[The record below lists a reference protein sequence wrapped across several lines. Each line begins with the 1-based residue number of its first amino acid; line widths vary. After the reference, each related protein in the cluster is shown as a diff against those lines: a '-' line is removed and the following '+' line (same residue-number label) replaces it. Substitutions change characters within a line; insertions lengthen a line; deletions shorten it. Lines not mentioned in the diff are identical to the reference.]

1 MDTNNVNYAQERSGY
16 YKVLVGLLLL
26 TAVTF
31 IQPHMFMT
39 DSNFMVQMIIGTIK
53 AWMILIYYMHLK
65 GEKLIGWTVMFSL
78 MLVLF
83 FFIMVVIDVNN
94 FQFLDVSHITSE
106 ATSSGAPGASA
117 AH

>member
-1 MDTNNVNYAQERSGY
+1 MDTKNIDYEAEKSGY
-16 YKVLVGLLLL
+16 YKVLIGLLLL

-53 AWMILIYYMHLK
+53 AWMILLYYMHLK
-65 GEKLIGWTVMFSL
+65 GEKLIGWTVVFSL
-78 MLVLF
+78 ILVLF
-83 FFIMVVIDVNN
+83 FFIMVVIDVNH
-94 FQFLDVSHITSE
+94 FQFYDVSHITSE
-106 ATSSGAPGASA
+106 ATSSGASGASA

>member
-1 MDTNNVNYAQERSGY
+1 MDTKTVNYKAERASY

-39 DSNFMVQMIIGTIK
+39 DSTFLVQMLIAVVK
-53 AWMILIYYMHLK
+53 AYLIVIYYMHLK
-65 GEKLIGWTVMFSL
+65 GEKLITAMVWFALFLVTV
-78 MLVLF
+78 F
-83 FFIMVVIDVNN
+83 FVILIGIDVPN
-94 FQFLDVSHITSE
+94 FQYGAESYIT
-106 ATSSGAPGASA
+106 APQ

>member
-1 MDTNNVNYAQERSGY
+1 METTNVDYKAERAGY

-39 DSNFMVQMIIGTIK
+39 DSNFMVQMFIGTVK

-65 GEKLIGWTVMFSL
+65 GEKLIGWSVLFSL
-78 MLVLF
+78 LLVVF
-83 FFIMVVIDVNN
+83 FYIMVIIDVNH
-94 FQFLDVSHITSE
+94 FQFLDLSHITSE
-106 ATSSGAPGASA
+106 VTSSGAANASA